1 MDYIRAVEIFPPELV
16 EQLQQYVDG
25 AVVYIPKKEED
36 KKAWGER
43 TTTKRE
49 LARRNAKIY
58 KDFQAGKSIK
68 ELAEEYFLAEK
79 SIQRIIRQERSKRLK
94 RREEAK
100 KQYCNPAEKRL

>member
-1 MDYIRAVEIFPPELV
+1 MDYIRAVEILPPEMI

-25 AVVYIPKKEED
+25 AVIYIPKKEED

-43 TTTKRE
+43 TTTKKE

-58 KDFQAGKSIK
+58 TDFETGRSIK

-79 SIQRIIRQERSKRLK
+79 SIQRIIRQEKAKMAKSRENLK
-94 RREEAK
+94 
-100 KQYCNPAEKRL
+100 QPT